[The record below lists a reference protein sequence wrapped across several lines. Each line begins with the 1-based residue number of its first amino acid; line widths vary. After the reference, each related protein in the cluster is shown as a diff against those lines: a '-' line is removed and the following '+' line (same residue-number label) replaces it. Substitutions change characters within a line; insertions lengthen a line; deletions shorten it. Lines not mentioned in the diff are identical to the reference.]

1 MTDSLHAG
9 SGEKIF
15 ESAILVGTGFE
26 RTTDRRMIHQHD
38 DRLELLLIDT
48 GEGVLQTGMGGY
60 AVNENSLIV
69 CNQGTLH
76 GLEQAGRKYVDSYS
90 MAVRNI
96 FLSGLPENC
105 MISGQVSPV
114 LTLEEED
121 AQALRYLFKLLHT
134 RFSVTR
140 EEDSFCRSL
149 KTTILALVWQQ
160 LSTPGSSQILEEE
173 DGKKRMAREIQA
185 YLEAHYLEPVTLEG
199 IGTALNISSSRI
211 SHVFREVTGI
221 SPILW
226 CLQRRLGDAQSLLSE
241 TELPIGEIQ
250 ERTGFGSINHF
261 CQMFKKQVG
270 ITPTEYRK
278 KMTSVAKSH
287 AGEEKQQ

>member
-1 MTDSLHAG
+1 MADSVHTG
-9 SGEKIF
+9 SEEIIF
-15 ESAILVGTGFE
+15 ETASLVGTGFE

-48 GEGVLQTGMGGY
+48 GEGILQTGTGRY
-60 AVNENSLIV
+60 PVNENSLIV

-76 GLEQAGRKYVDSYS
+76 GLEQAGTKYVDSYS
-90 MAVRNI
+90 MAVRDI
-96 FLSGLPENC
+96 LLPGLPENC
-105 MISGQVSPV
+105 MITGPVSPV
-114 LTLEEED
+114 LMLEEAD
-121 AQALRYLFKLLHT
+121 SQALRYLFKLLHT
-134 RFSVTR
+134 RFSISR
-140 EEDSFCRSL
+140 EEDSYCHSL
-149 KTTILALVWQQ
+149 KSTILALVWQQ
-160 LSTPGSSQILEEE
+160 VSASGSAQLPEEE
-173 DGKKRMAREIQA
+173 NGKKRMAREIQA
-185 YLEAHYLEPVTLEG
+185 YLEAHYLEPVTLED

-211 SHVFREVTGI
+211 SHVFREITGI

-241 TELPIGEIQ
+241 TELSIGEIQ

-278 KMTSVAKSH
+278 KMTNVAKSH
-287 AGEEKQQ
+287 TGEEITR